1 MGSTKQ
7 PMSFRLRGAS
17 QIFPAEEYELGEGG
31 HHRLREF
38 LVPWTSF
45 FSDAAVVQLKQGC
58 PRSKDGRLPLEVW
71 HHAESGNWGERA
83 TLKKVARLALW
94 FDSVEVFDLLSL

>member
-7 PMSFRLRGAS
+7 PMSFRLPRGAS

-31 HHRLREF
+31 HHRLRKF

-45 FSDAAVVQLKQGC
+45 FSDAAVIPDQRWPVTTG
-58 PRSKDGRLPLEVW
+58 G
-71 HHAESGNWGERA
+71 
-83 TLKKVARLALW
+83 VAPC
-94 FDSVEVFDLLSL
+94 

>member
-1 MGSTKQ
+1 
-7 PMSFRLRGAS
+7 
-17 QIFPAEEYELGEGG
+17 LGEGG